1 MICCPSAV
9 NKCPF
14 KRNYYSIF
22 GKECLV
28 YGNIMCCP
36 FRMYCL
42 APYTV
47 PLGPNKTVRDGA
59 SSHKI
64 DFVTRVK
71 DNINVKKY
79 HNCIIGSKVT
89 AIMLNGWILPIGW
102 VALERACAQPTKQFF
117 FFSDKLLATGCP
129 VSLSTR
135 IVPVPHSH
143 ICSFH
148 TGMPF
153 CLIT

>member
-47 PLGPNKTVRDGA
+47 PLGPTKTVRDGA

-89 AIMLNGWILPIGW
+89 AIMLNGWILLKKAYLISITYTFP
-102 VALERACAQPTKQFF
+102 KMY
-117 FFSDKLLATGCP
+117 KYLLFLS
-129 VSLSTR
+129 SLCF
-135 IVPVPHSH
+135 IL
-143 ICSFH
+143 F
-148 TGMPF
+148 
-153 CLIT
+153 